1 MTHYT
6 PAARALLAVALIH
19 VGTASLLATDY
30 SESTAFD
37 FSNNPSS
44 PTRIRLSLGDNEI
57 HGTTGREVT
66 GGPVDRDFF
75 TFVVPAGQQL
85 TSISLLGGT
94 TTAGAGGL
102 GFIGITDSGSFG
114 TDVPTSP
121 AGLLGYLHYSTTQI
135 GTDVLDDIGT
145 GAGSRQFTAPL
156 GPGTYAVW
164 IQETAVASV
173 SYGFSF
179 HKSQISVPDGGPG
192 AAGLAG
198 AMGLMLWVA
207 SRSRRA

>member
-1 MTHYT
+1 M
-6 PAARALLAVALIH
+6 ALIN
-19 VGTASLLATDY
+19 VGTASLSATAY
-30 SESTAFD
+30 TESPSFD

-44 PTRIRLSLGDNEI
+44 PTRITLSLGDNEI
-57 HGTTGREVT
+57 HGTTGRSVA

-102 GFIGITDSGSFG
+102 GFIGITDANNFGSA
-114 TDVPTSP
+114 VPT
-121 AGLLGYLHYSTTQI
+121 AATGLLGYLHYSTTQI
-135 GTDVLDDIGT
+135 GTDVLDDIGA
-145 GAGSRQFTAPL
+145 GAGSRQFTSPL

-164 IQETAVASV
+164 IQETAVANV

-179 HKSQISVPDGGPG
+179 HKTQISVPDGGPG
-192 AAGLAG
+192 LAGLAG
-198 AMGLMLWVA
+198 AMGMMLWVA
-207 SRSRRA
+207 GRSRRA